1 MDRNAEVRAAASD
14 GEGLQ
19 PDVVEKGDVGYR
31 SPMDMF
37 ESLDASP
44 NLIAARVARY
54 RDLNPLPIRVECR
67 QNALDIVYA
76 RKLLPVI
83 GLESGATAVSAG
95 APIDG
100 AAGITVTLAVC
111 PPGQGPELH
120 AHKATFETFT
130 VLQGTFE
137 FRYGDHGQH
146 GVTLDRFDT
155 VSMPPRVHRSFRN
168 ISDEEGIVQVII
180 SGGTHD
186 SSDILMNAQTTRHL
200 KEASPELLA
209 SMSSAGITFADE

>member
-1 MDRNAEVRAAASD
+1 MLTIVPYMET
-14 GEGLQ
+14 
-19 PDVVEKGDVGYR
+19 
-31 SPMDMF
+31 F
-37 ESLDASP
+37 ESLDADP

-54 RDLNPLPIRVECR
+54 RELNSMPVGADYP
-67 QNALDIVYA
+67 QKALDVVYA

-95 APIDG
+95 APISG

-130 VLQGTFE
+130 VLQGAFE
-137 FRYGDHGQH
+137 FRYGNHGQH
-146 GVTLDRFDT
+146 ALTLNKFDT
-155 VSMPPRVHRSFRN
+155 VSIPPRVHRSFRN
-168 ISDEEGIVQVII
+168 ISDGEGVVQVII

-186 SSDILMNAQTTRHL
+186 SSDILMNVETTRHL
-200 KEASPELLA
+200 KETSPELLA
-209 SMSSAGITFADE
+209 SMSGAGIRFADD